1 MNNHKRDYYEVL
13 GVSRSATE
21 QEIKSAYRKQ
31 ALEWH
36 PDRNPERREQAEER
50 FKEAA
55 EAYGVLSD
63 QQKRASYD
71 RYGHAGLGGAGAGGF
86 DPSIFTEFQD
96 IFGGMG
102 FGTIFDDLFGM
113 GGRGPRRRSNR
124 GSDLRYDLEI
134 DFEEAVFGLD
144 TQVKVPRLETCL
156 ACGGSGARRGTA
168 ATLCHTCGGRGQL
181 RYIQG
186 FFSISRPCSTCHGAG
201 QVIKH
206 PCPDCRGEGRARKEK
221 TLKVR
226 IPGGVD
232 TGTRLRIQ
240 GEGEAGVQN
249 GPPGDLYVVLS
260 VRDHPFFERREQD
273 LACTVPISIWQ
284 AALGAEIQVPTLQ
297 GEESLK
303 VPEGTQTGTLFR
315 IRGQGVPNVN
325 GGGRGDLFVKVVVRT
340 PNRLTKEQRRL
351 LQQLAEISPQD
362 NRPEEKSVFE
372 KVKDYFS

>member
-1 MNNHKRDYYEVL
+1 VNNHKRDYYEVL

-21 QEIKSAYRKQ
+21 QEIKSAYRKK

-36 PDRNPERREQAEER
+36 PDRNPGRREQAEER

-71 RYGHAGLGGAGAGGF
+71 RYGYAGLGGGGAGGF
-86 DPSIFTEFQD
+86 DPSIFSEFQD
-96 IFGGMG
+96 ILGGIG
-102 FGTIFDDLFGM
+102 FGTIFDDLLGM

-144 TQVKVPRLETCL
+144 TQIKVPRLETCL

-168 ATLCHTCGGRGQL
+168 ATVCHACGGRGQV
-181 RYIQG
+181 RYTQG

-201 QVIKH
+201 QIIKH

-226 IPGGVD
+226 IPAGVD

-240 GEGEAGVQN
+240 GEGEAGVQG

-273 LACTVPISIWQ
+273 LACTVPISVWQ

-303 VPEGTQTGTLFR
+303 IPEGTQTGTMFR

-340 PNRLTKEQRRL
+340 PTRLTKEHRRL